1 MPWPVRHVSVAIARS
16 PADVYAFAAE
26 PANLS
31 RWAAGLAS
39 GITQRDD
46 GTLVAASPMG
56 EVIVRFAA
64 RNTFGVLDHD
74 VTLPT
79 GETVSNALRVVPNGD
94 GSEVVFTLFQ
104 RPGMTDD
111 EFVRDAAAVQR
122 DLETLRGL
130 LERSPGT
137 GG

>member
-26 PANLS
+26 PATLS

-46 GTLVAASPMG
+46 GTLVAASPTG